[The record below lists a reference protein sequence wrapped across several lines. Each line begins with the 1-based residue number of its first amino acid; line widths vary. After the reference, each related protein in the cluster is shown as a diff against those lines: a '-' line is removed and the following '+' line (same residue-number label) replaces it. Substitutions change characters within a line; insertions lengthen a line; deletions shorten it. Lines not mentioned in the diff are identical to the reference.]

1 MKKRYKDMSKKHEEM
16 ESKAEEAKEYEM
28 EEKGYKETEKGKM
41 VKPKKAF
48 MGLAVEAAKN
58 PVSLLGLAAKNKM
71 GLIGGANELKD
82 KYFAKGGITK
92 SQKKISKVMT
102 EFKKGELHSGK
113 SGKVV
118 KNPKQAIA
126 IALSEAGK
134 SKKMMKAS
142 EGMLAEAAAPAPAL
156 SEATDPMKT
165 YKKAIQEAASSDRL
179 TESDIKKVSIVEK
192 AKNVYKKLNSPE
204 MRKMMGTGGVKK
216 MYGGGSVLAKTKLGK
231 TRPTKLF

>member
-28 EEKGYKETEKGKM
+28 EDEGYEETEEGKM
-41 VKPKKAF
+41 VKK
-48 MGLAVEAAKN
+48 
-58 PVSLLGLAAKNKM
+58 
-71 GLIGGANELKD
+71 
-82 KYFAKGGITK
+82 AKGGMTK
-92 SQKKISKVMT
+92 SQKKISKVMR

-216 MYGGGSVLAKTKLGK
+216 MYGGGSVLARGVRFGK
-231 TRPTKLF
+231 NKPTKLF

>member
-28 EEKGYKETEKGKM
+28 EEEGYEETEEGKM
-41 VKPKKAF
+41 VKK
-48 MGLAVEAAKN
+48 
-58 PVSLLGLAAKNKM
+58 
-71 GLIGGANELKD
+71 
-82 KYFAKGGITK
+82 AKGGMTK
-92 SQKKISKVMT
+92 SQKKISKVMR

-142 EGMLAEAAAPAPAL
+142 EGMLADSKDRLTERDVAMAGEAL
-156 SEATDPMKT
+156 SEPSDPMKI
-165 YKKAIQEAASSDRL
+165 YKKAMQEAASSDRL

-192 AKNVYKKLNSPE
+192 AKNVYKKINSPE

-216 MYGGGSVLAKTKLGK
+216 MYGGGSVLARGVRLGK
-231 TRPTKLF
+231 NKPTKLF

>member
-28 EEKGYKETEKGKM
+28 EDEGYEETEEGKM
-41 VKPKKAF
+41 VKK
-48 MGLAVEAAKN
+48 
-58 PVSLLGLAAKNKM
+58 
-71 GLIGGANELKD
+71 
-82 KYFAKGGITK
+82 AKGGMTK
-92 SQKKISKVMT
+92 SQKKISKVMK

-179 TESDIKKVSIVEK
+179 TESDIKKVSIV
-192 AKNVYKKLNSPE
+192 
-204 MRKMMGTGGVKK
+204 
-216 MYGGGSVLAKTKLGK
+216 
-231 TRPTKLF
+231 

>member
-28 EEKGYKETEKGKM
+28 EDEGYEETEEGKM
-41 VKPKKAF
+41 VKK
-48 MGLAVEAAKN
+48 
-58 PVSLLGLAAKNKM
+58 
-71 GLIGGANELKD
+71 
-82 KYFAKGGITK
+82 AKGGMTK
-92 SQKKISKVMT
+92 SQKKISKVMR

-142 EGMLAEAAAPAPAL
+142 EGMLANSSDRLTERDVAMAGEAL
-156 SEATDPMKT
+156 SEPLNPMENYRKT
-165 YKKAIQEAASSDRL
+165 LKEKFKEAASSDRL

-216 MYGGGSVLAKTKLGK
+216 MYGGGSVLARGVRFGK
-231 TRPTKLF
+231 NKPTKLF

>member
-28 EEKGYKETEKGKM
+28 EDEGYEENEEGEM
-41 VKPKKAF
+41 VKK
-48 MGLAVEAAKN
+48 
-58 PVSLLGLAAKNKM
+58 
-71 GLIGGANELKD
+71 
-82 KYFAKGGITK
+82 AKGGMTK
-92 SQKKISKVMT
+92 SQKKISKVMR

-156 SEATDPMKT
+156 SEPSDPMKT
-165 YKKAIQEAASSDRL
+165 YKKAMQEAASSDRL

-216 MYGGGSVLAKTKLGK
+216 MYGGGSVLARGVRFGK
-231 TRPTKLF
+231 NKPTKLF

>member
-28 EEKGYKETEKGKM
+28 EDEGYEENEEGKM
-41 VKPKKAF
+41 VKK
-48 MGLAVEAAKN
+48 
-58 PVSLLGLAAKNKM
+58 
-71 GLIGGANELKD
+71 
-82 KYFAKGGITK
+82 AKGGMTK
-92 SQKKISKVMT
+92 SQKKISKVMR

-142 EGMLAEAAAPAPAL
+142 EGMLANSSDRLTERDVAMAGEAL
-156 SEATDPMKT
+156 SEPLNPMETYRKT
-165 YKKAIQEAASSDRL
+165 LKEKFKEAASSDRL

-216 MYGGGSVLAKTKLGK
+216 MYGGGSVLARGVRFGK
-231 TRPTKLF
+231 NKPTKLF

>member
-1 MKKRYKDMSKKHEEM
+1 MSKKHEEM

-28 EEKGYKETEKGKM
+28 EDEGYEENEEGKM
-41 VKPKKAF
+41 VKK
-48 MGLAVEAAKN
+48 
-58 PVSLLGLAAKNKM
+58 
-71 GLIGGANELKD
+71 
-82 KYFAKGGITK
+82 AKGGMTK
-92 SQKKISKVMT
+92 SQKKISKVMR

-142 EGMLAEAAAPAPAL
+142 EGMLADSKDRLTERDVAMAGEAL
-156 SEATDPMKT
+156 SEPSDPMKI
-165 YKKAIQEAASSDRL
+165 YKKAMQEAASSDRL

-216 MYGGGSVLAKTKLGK
+216 MYGGGSVLARGVRFGK
-231 TRPTKLF
+231 NKPTKLF

>member
-28 EEKGYKETEKGKM
+28 EEEGYEETEEGKM
-41 VKPKKAF
+41 VKK
-48 MGLAVEAAKN
+48 
-58 PVSLLGLAAKNKM
+58 
-71 GLIGGANELKD
+71 
-82 KYFAKGGITK
+82 AKGGMTK
-92 SQKKISKVMT
+92 SQKKISKVMR

-216 MYGGGSVLAKTKLGK
+216 MYGGGSVLARGVRFGK
-231 TRPTKLF
+231 NKPTKLF

>member
-1 MKKRYKDMSKKHEEM
+1 M
-16 ESKAEEAKEYEM
+16 
-28 EEKGYKETEKGKM
+28 
-41 VKPKKAF
+41 
-48 MGLAVEAAKN
+48 N
-58 PVSLLGLAAKNKM
+58 
-71 GLIGGANELKD
+71 
-82 KYFAKGGITK
+82 K
-92 SQKKISKVMT
+92 SQKKIKKVMG
-102 EFKKGELHSGK
+102 EFKEGKLHSGK
-113 SGKVV
+113 KGPVV
-118 KNPKQAIA
+118 KSKKQAIA

>member
-28 EEKGYKETEKGKM
+28 EDEGYEETEEGKM
-41 VKPKKAF
+41 VKK
-48 MGLAVEAAKN
+48 
-58 PVSLLGLAAKNKM
+58 
-71 GLIGGANELKD
+71 
-82 KYFAKGGITK
+82 AKGGMTK
-92 SQKKISKVMT
+92 SQKKISKVMK

-216 MYGGGSVLAKTKLGK
+216 MYGGGSVLARGVRFGK
-231 TRPTKLF
+231 NKPTKLF

>member
-28 EEKGYKETEKGKM
+28 EDEGYEETEEGKM
-41 VKPKKAF
+41 VKK
-48 MGLAVEAAKN
+48 
-58 PVSLLGLAAKNKM
+58 
-71 GLIGGANELKD
+71 
-82 KYFAKGGITK
+82 AKGGMTK
-92 SQKKISKVMT
+92 SQKKISKVMR

-142 EGMLAEAAAPAPAL
+142 EGMLANSSDRLTERDVAMAGEAL
-156 SEATDPMKT
+156 SEPLNPMETYRKT
-165 YKKAIQEAASSDRL
+165 LKEKFKEAASSDRL

-216 MYGGGSVLAKTKLGK
+216 MYGGGSVLARGVRFGK
-231 TRPTKLF
+231 NKPTKLF

>member
-1 MKKRYKDMSKKHEEM
+1 MSKKHEEM

-28 EEKGYKETEKGKM
+28 EEEGYEETEEGKM
-41 VKPKKAF
+41 VKK
-48 MGLAVEAAKN
+48 
-58 PVSLLGLAAKNKM
+58 
-71 GLIGGANELKD
+71 
-82 KYFAKGGITK
+82 AKGGMTK
-92 SQKKISKVMT
+92 SQKKISKVMR

-142 EGMLAEAAAPAPAL
+142 EGMLA
-156 SEATDPMKT
+156 D
-165 YKKAIQEAASSDRL
+165 SDRL
-179 TESDIKKVSIVEK
+179 TERDVAMAGEALSDIPDPFKMKSYRELRARKLLDESIKDPGIYGAATKPSMLEK

-216 MYGGGSVLAKTKLGK
+216 MYGGGSVLARGVRFGK
-231 TRPTKLF
+231 NKPTKLF